1 MSPGA
6 EALLASLLL
15 ILINALLN
23 FIFTADAVSDPR
35 TMMIHSCDAS
45 AALTAIRRANFSLI
59 LRLEAFNSLLEPLIL
74 NLQLINDLLH
84 DLLLLFGL
92 GIVSED

>member
-1 MSPGA
+1 MGA
-6 EALLASLLL
+6 IGTVIALIQCHLLLVILLLERDCSIRAVIFITSNADGCGTDISLGNHRVIFDLEALNL
-15 ILINALLN
+15 
-23 FIFTADAVSDPR
+23 
-35 TMMIHSCDAS
+35 
-45 AALTAIRRANFSLI
+45 
-59 LRLEAFNSLLEPLIL
+59 LLEPLIL